1 MPDNSPHP
9 ATGQNG
15 RIAMISGGSLERDA
29 KLARLATLAGYTP
42 LPMDHTQ
49 PADFL
54 LIDRFLRNGQ
64 ARRYRIADNAL
75 SPNISQHCIDL
86 V

>member
-15 RIAMISGGSLERDA
+15 RIAMIAGGSLERDA
-29 KLARLATLAGYTP
+29 ELARLASLAGCTP
-42 LPMDHTQ
+42 VAMDETR

-54 LIDRFLRNGQ
+54 LIDICSETDRLNDTVSLS
-64 ARRYRIADNAL
+64 YRGD
-75 SPNISQHCIDL
+75 
-86 V
+86 

>member
-54 LIDRFLRNGQ
+54 LIDLSSETDRLGDTVS
-64 ARRYRIADNAL
+64 RITL
-75 SPNISQHCIDL
+75 
-86 V
+86 